1 MKDWEGELNKEDFVE
16 AIDEGRIVRV
26 PESYAKREG
35 LPILRKPIREVIN
48 QNRVENEK
56 KSLKE
61 EITLNSAKFSMKQ
74 NPIIKELIDNFH
86 WEITKKR
93 KIMNITRKRMA
104 DSIGVSEEDLKLL
117 ENGVVRKNDFIL
129 INKVENYLKINL
141 RKPGNISGIDQ
152 SMRKLVESNSLL
164 DNPPKQKDI

>member
-1 MKDWEGELNKEDFVE
+1 MEDWEGELNKEDFVE
-16 AIDEGRIVRV
+16 AIDEGKIVRV

-48 QNRVENEK
+48 QNRIENEK

-61 EITLNSAKFSMKQ
+61 EITLNSEKFSMKQ
-74 NPIIKELIDNFH
+74 NPIIKDLIDNFH
-86 WEITKKR
+86 WEISKKR
-93 KIMNITRKRMA
+93 RLLNITRKRLAFSM
-104 DSIGVSEEDLKLL
+104 GVSEEDLKLL

-141 RKPGNISGIDQ
+141 RNPGNISGIDQ

-164 DNPPKQKDI
+164 DNSEKK